1 VARPWIVVPVKR
13 LRQAKHRLSPLLS
26 ERERAALMTA
36 MLTDVL
42 DTICGMTEPAG
53 ILVATRSRRARAL
66 AHERGL
72 PTFAESPDAD
82 HAGTVTE
89 ASLYI
94 AERHGAERM
103 LALSADIPGVT
114 RNDVRQVLARTEPV
128 VLVPDRHGT
137 GTSAVLSD
145 LPLRLVLQFGE
156 DSLRK
161 HRASS
166 RPAAALC
173 PNAHIS
179 SDIDTIDDLV
189 DVSRSLPD
197 RATRRLLERSGI
209 AERLS
214 LRLGSPLARTAV
226 SSLGAGSA

>member
-1 VARPWIVVPVKR
+1 MARPWIVVPVKR

-26 ERERAALMTA
+26 EQERGALMMA

-42 DTICGMTEPAG
+42 DTIRDLAEPAG
-53 ILVATRSRRARAL
+53 IVVATRSNRARAL

-82 HAGTVTE
+82 HARTVTE
-89 ASLYI
+89 ASVHI
-94 AERHGAERM
+94 AERYGAERM

-114 RNDVRQVLARTEPV
+114 RDDVRQVLARTDPV

-173 PNAHIS
+173 PNANIS
-179 SDIDTIDDLV
+179 GDIDTVDDLIE
-189 DVSRSLPD
+189 VSRALPD
-197 RATRRLLERSGI
+197 GATRRLLERSGI
-209 AERLS
+209 AGRLS
-214 LRLGSPLARTAV
+214 LRLGCQPGQATV
-226 SSLGAGSA
+226 STLGAGSA

>member
-1 VARPWIVVPVKR
+1 MASPWIVVPVKR
-13 LRQAKHRLSPLLS
+13 LGRAKHRLSPLLS
-26 ERERAALMTA
+26 EQERGALMMA
-36 MLTDVL
+36 MLEDVL
-42 DTICGMTEPAG
+42 DAICGMAELAG

-66 AHERGL
+66 ARERGL
-72 PTFAESPDAD
+72 PTFPESPGAD

-89 ASLYI
+89 ASVYI
-94 AERHGAERM
+94 AQRHGAARM

-114 RNDVRQVLARTEPV
+114 RDDVRQVLARREPV

-173 PNAHIS
+173 PNTHIS
-179 SDIDTIDDLV
+179 GDIDTIDDLIE
-189 DVSRSLPD
+189 VSGSLPD
-197 RATRRLLERSGI
+197 GATRRLLEQSGI

-214 LRLGSPLARTAV
+214 LPLGSRPQCIAASPGRA
-226 SSLGAGSA
+226 SRA